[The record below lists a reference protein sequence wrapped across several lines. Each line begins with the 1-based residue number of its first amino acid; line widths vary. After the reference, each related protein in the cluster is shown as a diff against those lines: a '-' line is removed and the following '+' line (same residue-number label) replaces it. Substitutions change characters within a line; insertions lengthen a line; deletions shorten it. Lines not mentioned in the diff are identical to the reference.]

1 MVQWLGLCTVTAEG
15 LDLIPGRRTKI
26 PPAAW
31 HGQKKF
37 QGNEPSAIN
46 KTQQKQYSVRL
57 KDNEERYVN
66 GEVPPLKISSWS
78 LHLF

>member
-1 MVQWLGLCTVTAEG
+1 MVQWPGLCTVKAEG
-15 LDLIPGRRTKI
+15 LDLIPGGGTKI
-26 PPAAW
+26 SQAAW
-31 HGQKKF
+31 HSQKQF

>member
-1 MVQWLGLCTVTAEG
+1 MVQWPGLCSVTAEAR
-15 LDLIPGRRTKI
+15 DLIPGGGTKI
-26 PPAAW
+26 PQAAW

-37 QGNEPSAIN
+37 QGNEPSAVN

-57 KDNEERYVN
+57 KDREERCVN